1 MKISKTICAAAIC
14 LTAVTAFAAAE
25 IIYQTSGLSEFKFFK
40 NSDDQRWIS
49 TTQSNYE
56 MYSDYE
62 ESNDAHYLLESQ
74 VTRSYSL
81 DAEGVVGNASWKV
94 RGGDRLQNILW
105 SRSENV
111 TKVTMVRDWAFVAS
125 SLEGCCA
132 EIDGVRAFDIKT
144 GRLILSFNDMIA
156 SDNQTLPFIAAVP
169 NSALA
174 PRFVG
179 LITLDS
185 TRDQDF
191 QAPQAGMANALLIKY
206 TAQDGSI
213 YQKLQVDT
221 VVGAGWGVSVLDA
234 HWEKDPSVTGSD
246 KIEITDGVANMWNLD
261 GVTDPQKIEGLL
273 LVLTVNAGNGDKII
287 KIPVRKDRFSLSAA
301 QIPSQVHIRA
311 L

>member
-1 MKISKTICAAAIC
+1 MKISKTLLATVIC

-40 NSDDQRWIS
+40 NSDDQRWVS
-49 TTQSNYE
+49 STQSNYDL
-56 MYSDYE
+56 YTDYE
-62 ESNDAHYLLESQ
+62 EGENAHYLLESQ

-81 DAEGVVGNASWKV
+81 DAEGVVGTSSWKV
-94 RGGDRLQNILW
+94 RGGDRLQSVLW

-111 TKVTMVRDWAFVAS
+111 SKVELVRDWAFVAS

-132 EIDGVRAFDIKT
+132 EMDGVRAFDIKT
-144 GRLILSFNDMIA
+144 GRLILSFNDMTPG
-156 SDNQTLPFIAAVP
+156 DNQTLPFITAVP
-169 NSALA
+169 NSDLS
-174 PRFVG
+174 PRFIG

-191 QAPQAGMANALLIKY
+191 QAPYTGMANALLVKY
-206 TAQDGSI
+206 AAQDGSV

-234 HWEKDPSVTGSD
+234 HWEKDPSITGSD
-246 KIEITDGVANMWNLD
+246 KIEITDGIAHYWNLD
-261 GVTDPQKIEGLL
+261 GITDPQKIEGLL